1 MLPCFVRGVGT
12 GHLNGV
18 RAGIRVA
25 LVKGITR
32 SSVMKKSILFLVALT
47 IPAIS
52 FAKVSDF
59 NAMIADNMKDQTE
72 LHSEIKNQ
80 MPSKKIQARQRMVV
94 VEQGRQDSFNAETRK
109 DMLVFRKEKIS
120 HRASEDKAFERIA
133 NEMHLAE

>member
-1 MLPCFVRGVGT
+1 
-12 GHLNGV
+12 
-18 RAGIRVA
+18 
-25 LVKGITR
+25 
-32 SSVMKKSILFLVALT
+32 MKKSILFLVALT